1 MGPGE
6 RSRLDFRSRVWT
18 ARCPSLEDTSVRNIV
33 FALALAGAATIA
45 CGGGDDAQPS
55 STSSGPSVAIIT
67 SGASSSATPGED
79 PAEAALA
86 AGIELLDGVSEADCT
101 TNNPEQK
108 ECITLD
114 PDNRALAS
122 RGIAALGA
130 QAPAGGGAAL
140 LMGREADGNW
150 AFYAGGQQYYQAW
163 KLPGEMLV
171 CTQGS
176 GLNVRAEP
184 AADAQ
189 LVRTVEDNSTVTGEE
204 FVLTQPGTPPP
215 SFVAGYGWYRI
226 SAPAEG
232 WVYSKYVSGLADCS
246 LHDGLETP

>member
-1 MGPGE
+1 MRKLFLLG
-6 RSRLDFRSRVWT
+6 V
-18 ARCPSLEDTSVRNIV
+18 
-33 FALALAGAATIA
+33 LAFVGAATIA
-45 CGGGDDAQPS
+45 CGGGGDDGQPS
-55 STSSGPSVAIIT
+55 STSSGPAGAIIT
-67 SGASSSATPGED
+67 SGASSSASPSED

-86 AGIELLDGVSEADCT
+86 AAMELIEGVSEADCM
-101 TNNPEQK
+101 TNNPEEK
-108 ECITLD
+108 ECVSID
-114 PDNRALAS
+114 PNSREVAA
-122 RGIAALGA
+122 RGIGVLGV
-130 QAPAGGGAAL
+130 QAPRGSGYAL
-140 LMGREADGNW
+140 LMGHEPDGNW
-150 AFYAGGQQYYQAW
+150 AYYAGGQQYYQAS
-163 KLPGEMLV
+163 KLPGEMTV

>member
-1 MGPGE
+1 
-6 RSRLDFRSRVWT
+6 
-18 ARCPSLEDTSVRNIV
+18 VRNIV

-45 CGGGDDAQPS
+45 CGGGGDDAQPS
-55 STSSGPSVAIIT
+55 STSSAPAGAIIT
-67 SGASSSATPGED
+67 SGASSSASPSED

-86 AGIELLDGVSEADCT
+86 AAIELLEGVSEADCT
-101 TNNPEQK
+101 TNNPEQAD
-108 ECITLD
+108 CISID
-114 PDNRALAS
+114 ANNRDRAS
-122 RGIAALGA
+122 LGIALLGVEG
-130 QAPAGGGAAL
+130 PAGGGAGL

-150 AFYAGGQQYYQAW
+150 AYYAGGQQYYQAS

-184 AADAQ
+184 SADAQ

-204 FVLTQPGTPPP
+204 FVLTQPGTPPTASP
-215 SFVAGYGWYRI
+215 VPGYGWYRI
-226 SAPAEG
+226 SAPVEG